1 MKPGWEVKALGEV
14 CTFQRGLTYAKT
26 DEVDSSSNRVLR
38 ANNIDRD
45 TGRLIFSEIKYISDD
60 VVVPQ
65 SRKIRRDC
73 LLICTASGS
82 KSHLGKVALIDTDE
96 DFAFGG
102 FMGML
107 IPSEAVI
114 PKFLYWFTRST
125 EYSEFIGAL
134 TDGANINNLRFNQL
148 AEAPFP
154 LPPLDEQKRIVE
166 VLDAAFEG
174 LSRARAHTETNLQNA
189 RELFESITREAFEG
203 DGATVTLEEVADI
216 PSALVDPRE
225 DAFADLPHVGAGNME
240 TGSDQ
245 LVNVMTAREEKLI
258 SGKYTFDSSMVL
270 YSKIRPYLR
279 KAARPDFEG
288 LCSAD
293 VYPLRPNPSRLDRN
307 YLFHLLMGPDFT
319 DYAISG
325 SGRVGMPKVNRNHLF
340 AYTFSLPSLAE
351 QREAT
356 AKIDAAMEHC
366 DQAASHYR
374 AKLADLD
381 ALRQALLQKAFA
393 GELT

>member
-1 MKPGWEVKALGEV
+1 MKAGWDVKALGEV
-14 CTFQRGLTYAKT
+14 ATIINGGTPKSEVAAYWDGDVDWLTPKDMGKLDGHLVDVTPRRISREGLAKCSARQVPANSVIMST
-26 DEVDSSSNRVLR
+26 R
-38 ANNIDRD
+38 APIGHLAIN
-45 TGRLIFSEIKYISDD
+45 T
-60 VVVPQ
+60 VPM
-65 SRKIRRDC
+65 
-73 LLICTASGS
+73 A
-82 KSHLGKVALIDTDE
+82 
-96 DFAFGG
+96 
-102 FMGML
+102 
-107 IPSEAVI
+107 
-114 PKFLYWFTRST
+114 
-125 EYSEFIGAL
+125 
-134 TDGANINNLRFNQL
+134 FNQGCRGMVPGEKL
-148 AEAPFP
+148 DAKYLFYVLSANVQALDDLGTGTTFKELSAGSLKAFPVP

-189 RELFESITREAFEG
+189 RELFESITRQAFER

-258 SGKYTFDSSMVL
+258 SGKYTFDPSMVL

-293 VYPLRPNPSRLDRN
+293 VYPLRPDPSRLDRN

-319 DYAISG
+319 EYAIAG

-340 AYTFSLPSLAE
+340 AYTFSLPSLAA

-356 AKIDAAMEHC
+356 AKIDAAMEYC

-381 ALRQALLQKAFA
+381 AVRQALLQKAFA